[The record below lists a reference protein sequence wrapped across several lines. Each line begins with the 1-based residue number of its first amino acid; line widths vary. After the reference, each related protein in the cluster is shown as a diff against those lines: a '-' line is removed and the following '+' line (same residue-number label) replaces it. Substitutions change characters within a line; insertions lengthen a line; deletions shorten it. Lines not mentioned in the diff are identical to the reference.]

1 MRRVNLCDL
10 SVMIHCMPLHLS
22 ELVLL
27 LYCNILLLTN
37 VILDPI
43 PMAAVVGVT
52 LAILIIFLV
61 LVIALLI
68 AYKKEKMCF
77 KSEYNILNIDIH
89 HWHL

>member
-1 MRRVNLCDL
+1 MCDL

-37 VILDPI
+37 VIPDPI

-77 KSEYNILNIDIH
+77 KSEYNILNTYITPLASIME
-89 HWHL
+89 